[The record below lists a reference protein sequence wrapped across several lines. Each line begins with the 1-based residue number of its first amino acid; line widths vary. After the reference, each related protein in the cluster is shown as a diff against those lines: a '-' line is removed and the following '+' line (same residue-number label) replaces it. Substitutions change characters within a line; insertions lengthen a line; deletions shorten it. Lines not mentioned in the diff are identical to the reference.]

1 MEQEVVV
8 IGKACSHQGQSQT
21 FSFIF
26 FRLEEGYESGTEPD
40 ANVVQHMRRVWHSL
54 SLWGTEWED
63 GSMQFQLSNPELCS
77 YQSAATHCIAPGA
90 G

>member
-1 MEQEVVV
+1 MSLARSPMLMLSSICEE
-8 IGKACSHQGQSQT
+8 CS
-21 FSFIF
+21 
-26 FRLEEGYESGTEPD
+26 
-40 ANVVQHMRRVWHSL
+40 AA

-77 YQSAATHCIAPGA
+77 YQSAATHCITPGV

>member
-1 MEQEVVV
+1 MSLIAVKMEQEVVV

-40 ANVVQHMRRVWHSL
+40 ANVVQHMWRV
-54 SLWGTEWED
+54 
-63 GSMQFQLSNPELCS
+63 
-77 YQSAATHCIAPGA
+77 
-90 G
+90 